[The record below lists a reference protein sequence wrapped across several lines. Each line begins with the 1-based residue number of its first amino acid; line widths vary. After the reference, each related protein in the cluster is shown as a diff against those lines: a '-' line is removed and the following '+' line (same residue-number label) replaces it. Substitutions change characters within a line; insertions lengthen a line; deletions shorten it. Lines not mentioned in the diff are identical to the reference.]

1 MINKIESNEGYVF
14 ALKDKSAVYDNVIY
28 LGIYDSADNYIQITQ
43 KEAEQIKKEL
53 EEKSLQEIKEN
64 EQKQQQA
71 TAGHQLK
78 I

>member
-1 MINKIESNEGYVF
+1 MISKIECKKGYVF

-43 KEAEQIKKEL
+43 KEAEQLKKEL

-64 EQKQQQA
+64 E
-71 TAGHQLK
+71 
-78 I
+78 